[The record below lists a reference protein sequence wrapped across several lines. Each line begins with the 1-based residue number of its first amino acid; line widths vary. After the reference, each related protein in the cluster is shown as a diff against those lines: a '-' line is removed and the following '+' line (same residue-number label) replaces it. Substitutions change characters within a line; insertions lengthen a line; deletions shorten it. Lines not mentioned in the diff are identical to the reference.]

1 MSDPIGDRHLKST
14 NIQDNVIKNNIVH
27 GPMNIGTTEIHLPK
41 YDVEF
46 NAAALVRLIKKHEE
60 LSSTCPIYELTI
72 DQLQSKI
79 RESESRTVIGLE
91 NKLKLANQKS
101 RLKKGQKSGTQ
112 ASQFIVKLQHI
123 RSYQIIFNH
132 VLGLI
137 ISRFNNYIIPLLHSG
152 ANDAQINAAISHH
165 IVEPLYREAVAVG
178 GMISADLI
186 DGMIYFL
193 TEKCHIEWT

>member
-1 MSDPIGDRHLKST
+1 MSEPGSVQQPKVT
-14 NIQDNVIKNNIVH
+14 NIHDNVVENNTVH

-46 NAAALVRLIKKHEE
+46 NAAALTRLIKQHEE

-72 DQLQSKI
+72 EQLQSKI
-79 RESESRTVIGLE
+79 RDSESRTVIGLE
-91 NKLKLANQKS
+91 KKLELANQQS
-101 RLKKGQKSGTQ
+101 RLRKGQKSGTQ
-112 ASQFIVKLQHI
+112 ASQFIVKLQHV

-132 VLGLI
+132 ILGLI
-137 ISRFNNYIIPLLHSG
+137 ISRFENHIIPLLHSG
-152 ANDAQINAAISHH
+152 ESDAQINAAISHH